1 MSWETTDAV
10 SADTTDVLSAD
21 TTDVLPADTT
31 DVLSADTT
39 GWGLCKVNLLGTIF
53 ESLDLL
59 KVNLFGNDL
68 GMY

>member
-1 MSWETTDAV
+1 M
-10 SADTTDVLSAD
+10 SADTPDVLSAD

-39 GWGLCKVNLLGTIF
+39 GLGLRKVDLLGTIF

-59 KVNLFGNDL
+59 KVHLWGNEL
-68 GMY
+68 GRL

>member
-1 MSWETTDAV
+1 MSRETTDV
-10 SADTTDVLSAD
+10 LSADTTDVLSVD

-39 GWGLCKVNLLGTIF
+39 GLGLCTVDLLGTIF

-59 KVNLFGNDL
+59 KVDPWGNDF
-68 GMY
+68 GRC